1 MVYET
6 RLTRN
11 GPLAAMITQLAG
23 IDSSAVECE
32 KVLARNAD
40 DSDMMLTGHEREAI
54 RMVRAVL
61 VGVAEMKRD
70 AR

>member
-1 MVYET
+1 
-6 RLTRN
+6 
-11 GPLAAMITQLAG
+11 MITQLAD
-23 IDSSAVECE
+23 ICSSAVECE

-61 VGVAEMKRD
+61 VRVAEMKRD